1 MQDSAD
7 PTRFF
12 GGGAMSL
19 TLDAEGTAAT
29 VSDPGGIEHPHRAIV
44 FGASF
49 LRIERC
55 PLPTTQCAV
64 RLRKKVLPSQA
75 ACSRCTRPLR
85 GTKGWS
91 GRREVRG
98 WQGFSSRGGKTR

>member
-1 MQDSAD
+1 
-7 PTRFF
+7 
-12 GGGAMSL
+12 MSL
-19 TLDAEGTAAT
+19 TLDAQRTGAT
-29 VSDPGGIEHPHRAIV
+29 VSNPGGIEDTHRAIV

-64 RLRKKVLPSQA
+64 RLREKVLPSQA

-85 GTKGWS
+85 GTEGWS
-91 GRREVRG
+91 SRAEVWG
-98 WQGFSSRGGKTR
+98 WQGFSLRGGPTRRDTSRSVATVG